1 MQLSHDDNY
10 TFLDRNGHAVLC
22 HLKVYKH
29 SGNGSQQVI
38 VIATELAENPG
49 QSITNCY
56 ERLAEMVT
64 AAHGLKPEQTLWV
77 EHYNADSYSGR
88 PLEGDEKDRYSLVQ
102 MGWDGSCF
110 SCARFA
116 PLGASQI
123 DALVSEPQRGEPSE
137 QPWTLA
143 DVKLAAARYGFR
155 VERSDD
161 PAYCTHPVV
170 LANPKPYVA
179 VDARGRVLTTFK
191 DLNAAAL
198 YTAIRALSSNS
209 ETAPDRNA
217 ESQALEQLNAI
228 AARKG
233 LKVITSDTE
242 GYRHH
247 DWVLTY
253 ECPYAVINQQG
264 TVITT
269 AKDLATAAAAVL
281 LQADLDTEPLTLE

>member
-1 MQLSHDDNY
+1 MQLAHDDNY

-29 SGNGSQQVI
+29 SGSTSQQVI

-64 AAHGLKPEQTLWV
+64 DAHGLKPEHTLWV

-88 PLEGDEKDRYSLVQ
+88 PLERDEGDRYSLVQ
-102 MGWDGSCF
+102 MGWDGSRF
-110 SCARFA
+110 ACARFA
-116 PLGASQI
+116 PLTAGQI
-123 DALVSEPQRGEPSE
+123 DALVSEPQEPEPSE

-161 PAYCTHPVV
+161 PAYYTHPAV
-170 LANPKPYVA
+170 LADRKPYVA
-179 VDARGRVLTTFK
+179 VDSEGQVLTMFK

-198 YTAIRALSSNS
+198 YTAILAFGSDN
-209 ETAPDRNA
+209 EAVAPNGEA
-217 ESQALEQLNAI
+217 AAQALEQLNAI

-247 DWVLTY
+247 DWVVRY
-253 ECPYAVINQQG
+253 ECPYAVIDQHG

-269 AKDLATAAAAVL
+269 AKDLATAEAAVR
-281 LQADLDTEPLTLE
+281 LQAELDTEPFT